1 MTMATEFQEKLETI
15 DDLRKEVSRIN
26 SMVTE
31 AVTDGVRSAL
41 RAMETGREAAEDAIR
56 DAERMTKRNPK
67 QALGI
72 AFVAGAALCGLTIW
86 IAARE
91 R

>member
-1 MTMATEFQEKLETI
+1 
-15 DDLRKEVSRIN
+15 
-26 SMVTE
+26 MVTE

-72 AFVAGAALCGLTIW
+72 AFVAGAALCGADNLDSG
-86 IAARE
+86 ARAVGRRRRLE
-91 R
+91 PSTSAMQND